1 LHGSNAASFTGLVDL
16 AAAQLGGR
24 AVGVSDDFFAGV
36 ENLIQPERAVFIADK
51 FTERGKWMDG
61 WESRRKRTPGYDWC
75 ILQLGASGHVLG
87 LDIDTAHFNGNHP
100 SYASVE
106 GVYAPHGSSLET
118 LEKLTWSELLPQSP
132 LRPDS
137 QNLFATSATSPV
149 NFIRLNIFPDGGVA
163 RLRVF
168 GKVVAEWSDEPRDAE
183 TLARVPPALVDLAA
197 VKNGGV
203 ALACSDARFGPMNNL
218 LLPGRAANMGGGWE
232 TRRSRQPN
240 QDWIL
245 LRLAARGTPSVIE
258 LDTNHF
264 FGNFPDRCSID
275 TIDAPHARIT
285 DLIAS
290 SAWVTLL
297 PETKLQASRRHFFG
311 LSSFARGGA
320 THFDAGGLFDAALR
334 VPCVCSHVRL
344 NIFPDGGIS
353 RLRVWGT
360 RDG

>member
-1 LHGSNAASFTGLVDL
+1 
-16 AAAQLGGR
+16 
-24 AVGVSDDFFAGV
+24 
-36 ENLIQPERAVFIADK
+36 
-51 FTERGKWMDG
+51 
-61 WESRRKRTPGYDWC
+61 
-75 ILQLGASGHVLG
+75 
-87 LDIDTAHFNGNHP
+87 
-100 SYASVE
+100 
-106 GVYAPHGSSLET
+106 VYAPRGSSLTDLET
-118 LEKLTWSELLPQSP
+118 LTWSELLPQSP

-137 QNLFATSATSPV
+137 QNLFGASPSGPV

-168 GKVVAEWSDEPRDAE
+168 GKVVPEWSEQLGSHAEEPRTLTPRDPE
-183 TLARVPPALVDLAA
+183 TAARVAPALVDLAA

-218 LLPGRAANMGGGWE
+218 LLPGRADNMGGGWE

-245 LRLAARGTPSVIE
+245 IRLAARGTPGVVE

-264 FGNFPDRCSID
+264 FGNFPDRCSIE
-275 TIDAPHARIT
+275 TIDAPLARIT

-297 PETKLQASRRHFFG
+297 PETKLKANTRHFFG
-311 LSSFARGGA
+311 QLGGS
-320 THFDAGGLFDAALR
+320 FDAELAQR
-334 VPCVCSHVRL
+334 SVCSHVRL
-344 NIFPDGGIS
+344 NIFPDGGVS

-360 RDG
+360 RNG

>member
-1 LHGSNAASFTGLVDL
+1 LHAPNAASFTGLVDL
-16 AAAQLGGR
+16 AAAELGGR
-24 AVGVSDDFFAGV
+24 AVGASDEFFAGV
-36 ENLIQPERAVFIADK
+36 DNLIRPERAVFIPDK

-61 WESRRKRTPGYDWC
+61 WESRRKRTPGHDWC
-75 ILQLGASGHVLG
+75 ILELGASGQVVG

-100 SYASVE
+100 SFASVE
-106 GVYAPHGSSLET
+106 GVYAARGTPLAE
-118 LEKLTWSELLPQSP
+118 LQQLTWSELLPQSP

-137 QNLFATSATSPV
+137 QNLFAVSAGPEGARPV

-168 GKVVAEWSDEPRDAE
+168 GKVSPEWTPEDRDPE
-183 TLARVPPALVDLAA
+183 TSARVPATWVDLAA
-197 VKNGGV
+197 VKNGAL

-245 LRLAARGTPSVIE
+245 IRLAARGTPAVVE
-258 LDTNHF
+258 VDTNHF
-264 FGNFPDRCSID
+264 RGNFPDRCSIQ
-275 TIDAPHARIT
+275 TIDAPCARIT
-285 DLIAS
+285 DLIGS
-290 SAWVTLL
+290 SAWHTVL
-297 PETKLQASRRHFFG
+297 PETKLAASKRHFFQAE
-311 LSSFARGGA
+311 LLTPS
-320 THFDAGGLFDAALR
+320 
-334 VPCVCSHVRL
+334 VCSHVRL

-353 RLRVWGT
+353 RLRLWGT

>member
-1 LHGSNAASFTGLVDL
+1 LHGSHAASFTGLIDL
-16 AAAQLGGR
+16 AVSDLGGR
-24 AVGVSDDFFAGV
+24 AVAVSDEFFAGA
-36 ENLIQPERAVFIADK
+36 ENLVRPERAVFIPDK

-75 ILQLGASGHVLG
+75 IVELGAAGHVVG

-106 GVYAPHGSSLET
+106 GVYAPRGSSLVD
-118 LEKLTWSELLPQSP
+118 LQQLTWHEILPQAP

-137 QNLFATSATSPV
+137 QNLFAADVAAAGAGPV

-168 GKVVAEWSDEPRDAE
+168 GKVVPDWAAEERDSE
-183 TLARVPPALVDLAA
+183 TCVHVAPGWVDLAA
-197 VKNGGV
+197 VKNGAV

-218 LLPGRAANMGGGWE
+218 LLPGRAHDMGGGWE

-245 LRLAARGTPSVIE
+245 IRLAARGAPRVVE
-258 LDTNHF
+258 VDTNHF
-264 FGNFPDRCSID
+264 RGNFPDRCSIEVV
-275 TIDAPHARIT
+275 DAPRARIT

-290 SAWVTLL
+290 SRWTTLL
-297 PETKLQASRRHFFG
+297 PETKLLASTRHFFNE
-311 LSSFARGGA
+311 LSS
-320 THFDAGGLFDAALR
+320 L
-334 VPCVCSHVRL
+334 VVCSHLRL
-344 NIFPDGGIS
+344 NIFPDGGVS

-360 RDG
+360 RDGPSS

>member
-16 AAAQLGGR
+16 ASSDLGGR
-24 AVGVSDDFFAGV
+24 AVATSDDFFAGV
-36 ENLIQPERAVFIADK
+36 ENLIRPERAVFIPDK

-75 ILQLGASGHVLG
+75 ILELGASGQVVG

-106 GVYAPHGSSLET
+106 GVYAPRGTPIAELEQ
-118 LEKLTWSELLPQSP
+118 LTWSEIVPQSP

-137 QNLFATSATSPV
+137 QNLFAASPEVAAARQV

-168 GKVVAEWSDEPRDAE
+168 GKVSPEWPVGRDDAGGGDARDAE
-183 TLARVPPALVDLAA
+183 TNARVPPSLVDLAA
-197 VKNGGV
+197 VKNGGL

-218 LLPGRAANMGGGWE
+218 LLPGRAHNMGGGWE

-245 LRLAARGTPSVIE
+245 IRLAVRGTPGVVE
-258 LDTNHF
+258 VDTNHF
-264 FGNFPDRCSID
+264 FGNYPDRCSID
-275 TIDAPHARIT
+275 VIDAPRARIT

-290 SAWVTLL
+290 PSWATLL
-297 PETKLQASRRHFFG
+297 PETKLQASTRHFFDRA
-311 LSSFARGGA
+311 LSSRS
-320 THFDAGGLFDAALR
+320 
-334 VPCVCSHVRL
+334 VCSHLRL
-344 NIFPDGGIS
+344 TIFPDGGIS
-353 RLRVWGT
+353 RLRLWGS
-360 RDG
+360 REP

>member
-1 LHGSNAASFTGLVDL
+1 MHGSNAASFTGLVDL

-75 ILQLGASGHVLG
+75 VLELGASGHVLG

-100 SYASVE
+100 SFASVE
-106 GVYAPHGSSLET
+106 GVYAPRGTPLAT
-118 LEKLTWSELLPQSP
+118 LDTLTWSEILPQSP

-137 QNLFATSATSPV
+137 QNLFAASTAGPI

-168 GKVVAEWSDEPRDAE
+168 GKVVPEWNVEPRDAE
-183 TLARVPPALVDLAA
+183 TSARVAPALVDLVA

-218 LLPGRAANMGGGWE
+218 LLPGRADNMGGGWE

-245 LRLAARGTPSVIE
+245 IRLAARGTPGVVE

-275 TIDAPHARIT
+275 LIDAPRARIT
-285 DLIAS
+285 DLIGS
-290 SAWVTLL
+290 TAWVPLL
-297 PETKLQASRRHFFG
+297 SETKLKASTRHFFDSE
-311 LSSFARGGA
+311 LC
-320 THFDAGGLFDAALR
+320 TAGVG
-334 VPCVCSHVRL
+334 SHVRL
-344 NIFPDGGIS
+344 NIFPDGGVS

-360 RDG
+360 RDD

>member
-1 LHGSNAASFTGLVDL
+1 MHASNAASFTGLVDL
-16 AAAQLGGR
+16 ASADLGGR
-24 AVGVSDDFFAGV
+24 ALGASDDFFAGV
-36 ENLIQPERAVFIADK
+36 ENLIRPERAVFIADK

-61 WESRRKRTPGYDWC
+61 WESRRKRTPGYDWSV
-75 ILQLGASGHVLG
+75 LELGASGQVVG

-100 SYASVE
+100 SFASVE
-106 GVYAPHGSSLET
+106 GVYAPRGTPLSALQQ
-118 LEKLTWSELLPQSP
+118 LTWTEILAQSP

-137 QNLFATSATSPV
+137 QNLFGVSTGPDSARAF

-168 GKVVAEWSDEPRDAE
+168 GKVVPEWTAEPRDAE
-183 TLARVPPALVDLAA
+183 TSARVPAALVDLAA

-245 LRLAARGTPSVIE
+245 IRLAVRGTPGIVE
-258 LDTNHF
+258 VDTNHF
-264 FGNFPDRCSID
+264 CGNYPDRCSIEI
-275 TIDAPHARIT
+275 IDAPRARIT
-285 DLIAS
+285 DLITS
-290 SAWVTLL
+290 SAWTTLL
-297 PETKLQASRRHFFG
+297 PETKLKANTRHFFVDAE
-311 LSSFARGGA
+311 LA
-320 THFDAGGLFDAALR
+320 TVALA
-334 VPCVCSHVRL
+334 SHVRL
-344 NIFPDGGIS
+344 NLFPDGGVS
-353 RLRVWGT
+353 RLRVWGA